1 MVRGP
6 PKDPSFKFWQSRL
19 LRNFVFVAVPEK
31 EIDVNSF
38 VGGLLKLDTYTYCI
52 YCSDLFFTK
61 CRASTV
67 NSSDTSCQATTPLS
81 ALVLHR
87 YSCIKYLRTRTFC
100 RTVRT
105 STLYI
110 TARNSSTDV
119 RS

>member
-38 VGGLLKLDTYTYCI
+38 VGGLLKLDIRTVLI
-52 YCSDLFFTK
+52 CSL
-61 CRASTV
+61 RNAVPVYTV

-81 ALVLHR
+81 ALCTR
-87 YSCIKYLRTRTFC
+87 FTSCC

-110 TARNSSTDV
+110 PARNGSTDV
-119 RS
+119 HT

>member
-38 VGGLLKLDTYTYCI
+38 VGGLLKLDIRTV

-61 CRASTV
+61 CRASI
-67 NSSDTSCQATTPLS
+67 
-81 ALVLHR
+81 
-87 YSCIKYLRTRTFC
+87 YSKFE
-100 RTVRT
+100 
-105 STLYI
+105 
-110 TARNSSTDV
+110 
-119 RS
+119 